1 MMALE
6 LALQMYDEL
15 DALYEVSFRDPLLQV
30 AQKLSGTQLGLVR
43 QCCTLIV
50 CMLTFHRIL
59 PALTFRGNQLCR
71 LG

>member
-30 AQKLSGTQLGLVR
+30 AQKLSGT
-43 QCCTLIV
+43 
-50 CMLTFHRIL
+50 
-59 PALTFRGNQLCR
+59 
-71 LG
+71 